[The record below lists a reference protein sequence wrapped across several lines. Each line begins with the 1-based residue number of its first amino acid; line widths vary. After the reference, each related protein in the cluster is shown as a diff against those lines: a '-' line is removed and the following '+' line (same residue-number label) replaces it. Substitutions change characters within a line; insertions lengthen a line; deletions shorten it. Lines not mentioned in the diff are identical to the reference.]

1 LMAKKTLGYLHVYT
15 GDGKGKTTAALGLGM
30 RAAGHGLKVVMVQ
43 FLKGQINYGELE
55 SAKRI
60 PGFEIRQFGR
70 AEFVDRKNPAKV
82 DVELAKDGL
91 KFAQGVLAEGSADL
105 LILDELNTAIDWGLV
120 TLSDAVDMLRARPD
134 GMEIVVTGRYAAR
147 EIIQMADLVTEMK
160 EVQHPFQKGVLG
172 REGIEF

>member
-1 LMAKKTLGYLHVYT
+1 MKKLGYLHVYT

-30 RAAGHGLKVVMVQ
+30 RAAGHGLKVMMVQ
-43 FLKGQINYGELE
+43 FMKGQINYGELE

-82 DVELAKDGL
+82 DVELAQKGL
-91 KFAQGVLAEGSADL
+91 KLAKSVLAERSVDL
-105 LILDELNTAIDWGLV
+105 LILDELNTAVDWGLIP
-120 TLSDAVDMLRARPD
+120 LSEVVKMLCARPD
-134 GMEIVVTGRYAAR
+134 SMEIVVTGRYAAKQ
-147 EIIQMADLVTEMK
+147 IIELADLVTEMR
-160 EVQHPFQKGVLG
+160 EVKHPFKKGILG